1 MPTSID
7 DIELRSEQVQQ
18 ILKRPPSSL
27 VRWGTA
33 VIFLAL
39 AMALTIS
46 LFVHYPSKV
55 AGTIALLPANTGS
68 VYGEMRIM
76 QDAVKYIQPGQAVQ
90 IRFDLYPVEDFGIVT
105 GIVNDIATTINSDK
119 TVSVRVSVHNPPL
132 ASMALKSGMTGHAD
146 IITGDQ
152 SVAKKLFGLL
162 Q

>member
-39 AMALTIS
+39 AIALAIS

-55 AGTIALLPANTGS
+55 TGAIALLSANTGS
-68 VYGEMRIM
+68 LYGEIRIR
-76 QDAVKYIQPGQAVQ
+76 QDAVKYVRPGQAVQ
-90 IRFDLYPVEDFGIVT
+90 IRLDLYPAEDFGIVT
-105 GIVNDIATTINSDK
+105 GTVNDIITTINSDK
-119 TVSVRVSVHNPPL
+119 TVSVRVGLHSPPL
-132 ASMALKSGMTGHAD
+132 ASMALKSGMTGQAE